1 MGLTQSEKPLKEA
14 FKAIRDTGPCSLWSR
29 SHQNIFR
36 SWEISSAN
44 DHLSSEEQP
53 QTTPKLGSTV
63 TVALWV
69 PAQSAQL
76 IPAQTPYP
84 QKLGSL
90 IKMFGNKM
98 YAM

>member
-1 MGLTQSEKPLKEA
+1 MMEYHVLSLIMRCLSHDYKKSLTLMGLTQSEKPLKEA

-63 TVALWV
+63 TVAL
-69 PAQSAQL
+69 
-76 IPAQTPYP
+76 
-84 QKLGSL
+84 
-90 IKMFGNKM
+90 
-98 YAM
+98 